1 MYFYRLLKSFFEY
14 IFIECLEVILNFYIV
29 FKSKKIYI
37 KYNFIEC
44 LEVLS
49 NTFL

>member
-1 MYFYRLLKSFFEY
+1 MYFYRLLKSLVKYF
-14 IFIECLEVILNFYIV
+14 FIECLEFFLNFYIV

-44 LEVLS
+44 LEVLL
-49 NTFL
+49 NIFL